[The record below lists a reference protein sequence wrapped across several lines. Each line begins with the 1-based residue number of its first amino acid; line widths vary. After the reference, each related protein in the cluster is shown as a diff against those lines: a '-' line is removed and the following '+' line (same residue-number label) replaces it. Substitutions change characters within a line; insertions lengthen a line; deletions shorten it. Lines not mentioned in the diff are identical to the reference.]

1 MNGKGIISMK
11 QKIELLYV
19 WIKNDS
25 KNCFVNQGFNFS
37 PSFSIKYNNEKKTID
52 IIKNNSVY
60 NIFKRDNIL
69 NISAVVGE
77 NGSGKTTLLNYVTS
91 LLSGGLGNKNDDDED
106 YGEHYEKGKLEN
118 TYITVYLVDD
128 EIKIINHTDI
138 NIKYNNTSIP
148 KYDVNAD
155 QEQIEQSISRI
166 FISNSEYSINS
177 NLRGYGRVN
186 YITLTNN
193 SLQSIGKEFYEHIS
207 GEHTLHSISDKIKD
221 YFQGIQD
228 VIINYKKENQ
238 NNGQKLQSIL
248 DIIFYS
254 RIHKS
259 NKKFLGKD
267 VKSVKV
273 GVLNLINILKDYC
286 RDRVKRKDEFA
297 EYINKFTTYFDEK
310 WTTEQKN
317 RISILKKN
325 YIVESCVVNAFSI
338 DEFNDLDLDSAY
350 KLCFEKNKG
359 NDKYYEVAKR
369 EVDGFLNMLSEEKFC
384 HNLLPAS
391 DLAYTEWFEIE
402 IDKMGEFFENIYK
415 NQDGLSFAS
424 KYLVLC
430 DDGFRG
436 LESLKMSSGER
447 ALLNIFSRIELC
459 DYLSRIQ
466 KNDFKLN
473 DNIMLLLDE
482 LDLYLHPEWQRN
494 MITKIIDELKEIY
507 PNKNIQIIF
516 STHSPLMLSDVPQS
530 NILWLKPDEKKVNL
544 DNQTFGANIY
554 DLYKNDF
561 FLNSFIGEFAKSEI
575 DKLIKEIYVLYKE
588 VLEYKI
594 EKLNG
599 NSDKCEQIK
608 LKMLLT
614 DNINE
619 KIADMKRRVSII
631 GDKIILHKLN
641 QMIEEIEGVLNNND

>member
-1 MNGKGIISMK
+1 MA
-11 QKIELLYV
+11 QKIELLYI

-37 PSFSIKYNNEKKTID
+37 PSFSINYNDEEKVIN
-52 IIKNNSVY
+52 IIEKDCAY

-69 NISAVVGE
+69 NISAVVGK

-91 LLSGGLGNKNDDDED
+91 LLSAGLSNKNDVDED
-106 YGEHYEKGKLEN
+106 YKKRKLEN
-118 TYITVYLVDD
+118 TYITVYLVDN
-128 EIKIINHTDI
+128 EIKIINHTESEL
-138 NIKYNNTSIP
+138 KCNNTSIP
-148 KYDVNAD
+148 KYSLNAD

-177 NLRGYGRVN
+177 NLRGCGRVN

-193 SLQSIGKEFYEHIS
+193 ALQTIGKEFYEHIS
-207 GEHTLHSISDKIKD
+207 GEYTLHSVSDKIKD
-221 YFQGIQD
+221 YFQEVQD
-228 VIINYKKENQ
+228 VIINYKQEKQ

-259 NKKFLGKD
+259 NKKFLGKE
-267 VKSVKV
+267 VKLVKV
-273 GVLNLINILKDYC
+273 GILDLIVILKNYYYSEN
-286 RDRVKRKDEFA
+286 RNDEFA

-310 WTTEQKN
+310 WTTDQKN

-338 DEFNDLDLDSAY
+338 DEFDDLDSAY

-359 NDKYYEVAKR
+359 NNKYYEVAKQ
-369 EVDGFLNMLSEEKFC
+369 EVDGFLNMLSEENFC
-384 HNLLPAS
+384 HNLLPAN

-402 IDKMGEFFENIYK
+402 IDKIGEFFENIYK
-415 NQDGLSFAS
+415 DQEGLSFVS

-436 LESLKMSSGER
+436 AEPLKMSSGER

-466 KNDFKLN
+466 RNDFKLN

-530 NILWLKPDEKKVNL
+530 NILWLNSDEKQVNL
-544 DNQTFGANIY
+544 EGQTFGANIY
-554 DLYKNDF
+554 DLYKNGF
-561 FLNSFIGEFAKSEI
+561 FLNSFMGEFAKSEI

-599 NSDKCEQIK
+599 NSDKFVPIK
-608 LKMLLT
+608 LKILLT

-619 KIADMKRRVSII
+619 KVTDMKRCVSII

>member
-1 MNGKGIISMK
+1 MK

>member
-1 MNGKGIISMK
+1 MT
-11 QKIELLYV
+11 QKIELLYI
-19 WIKNDS
+19 WIKKDS

-37 PSFSIKYNNEKKTID
+37 PSFSISYKDEEKTI
-52 IIKNNSVY
+52 IITDKRDCSY

-69 NISAVVGE
+69 NISAIVGK
-77 NGSGKTTLLNYVTS
+77 NGSGKTTLLDYVTS
-91 LLSGGLGNKNDDDED
+91 LSSTGLVNINGNKEE
-106 YGEHYEKGKLEN
+106 YKEHEKREKLEK

-128 EIKIINHTDI
+128 KLKIINHTDSK
-138 NIKYNNTSIP
+138 IKYNNTSIP

-166 FISNSEYSINS
+166 FISNSEYSANS
-177 NLRGYGRVN
+177 NLRDCGRVN

-193 SLQSIGKEFYEHIS
+193 ALQSIGKEFYEHIS
-207 GEHTLHSISDKIKD
+207 GEYTLHSVSGKIKD
-221 YFQGIQD
+221 YFQEIQD
-228 VIINYKKENQ
+228 VIINYKRENQ

-248 DIIFYS
+248 DVIFYS
-254 RIHKS
+254 RVHKS

-267 VKSVKV
+267 VKLVKV
-273 GVLNLINILKDYC
+273 GVLNLIILLKDYY
-286 RDRVKRKDEFA
+286 RKAKENDGFA
-297 EYINKFTTYFDEK
+297 EYINKFTTYFDK
-310 WTTEQKN
+310 K
-317 RISILKKN
+317 RIADKENNINILKKN
-325 YIVESCVVNAFSI
+325 YIVESCVVNAFSF
-338 DEFNDLDLDSAY
+338 DNFNGLDLDSAY

-359 NDKYYEVAKR
+359 NNKYYEVAKQ
-369 EVDGFLNMLSEEKFC
+369 EVDGFLNMLSEENFC
-384 HNLLPAS
+384 HNLLPAN

-415 NQDGLSFAS
+415 NQDGLSFIS

-436 LESLKMSSGER
+436 VESLKMSSGER

-459 DYLSRIQ
+459 DFLSRIQ
-466 KNDFKLN
+466 RNDFNLN
-473 DNIMLLLDE
+473 NNIMLLLDE

-494 MITKIIDELKEIY
+494 MITKIIDELKKIY
-507 PNKNIQIIF
+507 PDKNIQIIF
-516 STHSPLMLSDVPQS
+516 STHSPLMLSDIPKS
-530 NILWLKPDEKKVNL
+530 SILWLKPDEKEVNL

-561 FLNSFIGEFAKSEI
+561 FLNSFMGEFAKSEI

-599 NSDKCEQIK
+599 NNDRCGQIK
-608 LKMLLT
+608 LKMHLI
-614 DNINE
+614 DKNIKDME
-619 KIADMKRRVSII
+619 WRIALI
-631 GDKIILHKLN
+631 GDKIIQHKLCE
-641 QMIEEIEGVLNNND
+641 MMEEIEGLLNTDDKNRISRKK

>member
-1 MNGKGIISMK
+1 MA
-11 QKIELLYV
+11 QKIELLYI

-37 PSFSIKYNNEKKTID
+37 PSFSINYNNEKKTID
-52 IIKNNSVY
+52 IIKNNDVY

-91 LLSGGLGNKNDDDED
+91 LLSSGLSNKNVDDED
-106 YGEHYEKGKLEN
+106 YKKGKLEN

-155 QEQIEQSISRI
+155 QEQIGQSISRI

-207 GEHTLHSISDKIKD
+207 REYTLHSVSDKIKD
-221 YFQGIQD
+221 YFQEVQD
-228 VIINYKKENQ
+228 VIINYKQEKQ

-310 WTTEQKN
+310 WTTDQKYN
-317 RISILKKN
+317 ISILKKN
-325 YIVESCVVNAFSI
+325 YIVESCVANAFLL
-338 DEFNDLDLDSAY
+338 DEFNGLDLDSAY
-350 KLCFEKNKG
+350 KLCFEKNKE
-359 NDKYYEVAKR
+359 NNKYYEVAKR
-369 EVDGFLNMLSEEKFC
+369 EVDGFLNMLSEENFC
-384 HNLLPAS
+384 HNLLPAN

-402 IDKMGEFFENIYK
+402 IDKIGEFFENIYK
-415 NQDGLSFAS
+415 DQEGLSFVS

-430 DDGFRG
+430 DGGFRG
-436 LESLKMSSGER
+436 AEPLKMSSGER

-466 KNDFKLN
+466 RNDFKLN

-494 MITKIIDELKEIY
+494 MITKIIDELKGIY

-530 NILWLKPDEKKVNL
+530 NILWLNSDEKQVNL
-544 DNQTFGANIY
+544 ENQTFGANIY

-561 FLNSFIGEFAKSEI
+561 FLKSFMGEFAKSEI
-575 DKLIKEIYVLYKE
+575 DKLIKETYVLYKDI
-588 VLEYKI
+588 LEYKI

-641 QMIEEIEGVLNNND
+641 QMIEEIEGVLDNND